1 MSSTARTPMSPDRPL
16 QQEYEVRFD
25 WAREGLRS
33 IGQGAGVIVVIDAIS
48 FTTTVERAVSEGLE
62 VQPFAGT
69 RAEAEAVA
77 AGGGFGAARLAGP
90 RGGDGVTLSPSS
102 LTAENVAAFGATRA
116 VVPSFNGSRLSA
128 AAAVFGVPVLAASLR
143 NRTAV
148 AQWILAR
155 QHAVGHRVKVAV
167 VAGGEVRDDDTVRF
181 SVEDLL
187 TAGAVID
194 ALGGL
199 GIDACSPEAAAACAA
214 YTGLARAARHLF
226 TASTSGVELRDDY
239 GQGGDVLIAA
249 ETDVS
254 TTVPV
259 LVDGVFREA
268 DPGDLAD
275 GR

>member
-1 MSSTARTPMSPDRPL
+1 MSPDHPL
-16 QQEYEVRFD
+16 QQGYEVRFD

-33 IGQGAGVIVVIDAIS
+33 IAQSAGVIVVIDAIS
-48 FTTTVERAVSEGLE
+48 FTTTVERAVTEGLE
-62 VQPFAGT
+62 VQPFPGK

-77 AGGGFGAARLAGP
+77 AAGGFGAARLAGP

-102 LTAENVAAFGATRA
+102 VTAANVAAFGARRA

-128 AAAVFGVPVLAASLR
+128 AAASFGVPVLAASLR
-143 NRTAV
+143 NRSAV
-148 AQWILAR
+148 AQWILDHQVAL
-155 QHAVGHRVKVAV
+155 GHRVKVAV

-194 ALGGL
+194 ALGAL
-199 GIDACSPEAAAACAA
+199 GIDACSPEAAAASAA
-214 YTGLARAARHLF
+214 YTGLARATRHLF
-226 TASTSGVELRDDY
+226 TASSSGVELRDE
-239 GQGGDVLIAA
+239 GQGADVELAA

-259 LVDGVFREA
+259 LVDGMFRRV
-268 DPGDLAD
+268 DPAALA
-275 GR
+275 

>member
-1 MSSTARTPMSPDRPL
+1 MSPDHPL

-48 FTTTVERAVSEGLE
+48 FTTTVERAVTEGLE
-62 VQPFAGT
+62 VQPFPG
-69 RAEAEAVA
+69 RRPEAEGIA
-77 AGGGFGAARLAGP
+77 AAGGFGAARLAGP
-90 RGGDGVTLSPSS
+90 RGGAGVTLSPSS
-102 LTAENVAAFGATRA
+102 VTAENVAAFGARRA

-128 AAAVFGVPVLAASLR
+128 AAAGFGVPVLAASLR

-148 AQWILAR
+148 AQWILDHQVAL
-155 QHAVGHRVKVAV
+155 GHRVKVAV
-167 VAGGEVRDDDTVRF
+167 VAGGEVRDDETVRF

-194 ALGGL
+194 ALGTL
-199 GIDACSPEAAAACAA
+199 GVDACSPEAAAACAA
-214 YTGLARAARHLF
+214 YTGLARATRHLF
-226 TASTSGVELRDDY
+226 TASSSGVELRDE
-239 GQGGDVLIAA
+239 GQGADVALAA

-259 LVDGVFREA
+259 LVDGVFRTA
-268 DPGDLAD
+268 DPVALAE
-275 GR
+275 GH